1 MKADVVI
8 IGGGPAGLYTALNVR
23 NHDVLLVEEHKSIGY
38 PKHCAGI
45 VGEYVAKSVEGLSKH
60 IINAS
65 YRKIRFLT
73 PIGGVELYSKKP
85 IAYHV
90 ERPLLEETL
99 ASKVESLG
107 HRVINGVKAK
117 PSSLQCINIRG
128 DYLKFDFLVVAEGAN
143 GIFRGF
149 FFKPIK
155 NYLVG
160 LQVVAETRGLQD
172 DTIIIIYDENNP
184 EFFAWITP
192 LDDRKAQLGYASRKP
207 MEHYLLKLVEKRTG
221 LAVTQILE
229 RYGGIIP
236 LDKPL
241 KNPVIYERIVFH
253 GDSVPLTKPYTGGGL
268 YYIFKLS
275 PILARFLDNN
285 DLVGYARAFKKEFLV
300 KSIIEHTAT
309 SFFRRTRY
317 YLPIPVLESMSRLRV
332 IEPSDF
338 DSHYM
343 LVLKLLGV
351 IPVLPLSFL
360 F

>member
-1 MKADVVI
+1 M
-8 IGGGPAGLYTALNVR
+8 
-23 NHDVLLVEEHKSIGY
+23 
-38 PKHCAGI
+38 
-45 VGEYVAKSVEGLSKH
+45 
-60 IINAS
+60 
-65 YRKIRFLT
+65 
-73 PIGGVELYSKKP
+73 GGVELYFKKP

-107 HRVINGVKAK
+107 HRVINGVRAK

-128 DYLKFDFLVVAEGAN
+128 DCLKFDFLVVAEGAN
-143 GIFRGF
+143 GVFRSF
-149 FFKPIK
+149 FSEHI
-155 NYLVG
+155 
-160 LQVVAETRGLQD
+160 
-172 DTIIIIYDENNP
+172 NP

-192 LDDRKAQLGYASRKP
+192 LDDRKAQLGYGSRKP

-221 LAVTQILE
+221 LVVTQILE

-236 LDKPL
+236 LNKPL
-241 KNPVIYERIVFH
+241 KNPVICERIVFH

-300 KSIIEHTAT
+300 KSIIEYAAT

-317 YLPIPVLESMSRLRV
+317 YLPIPVLESMSRLC
-332 IEPSDF
+332 ILEPRDF